1 MHAPTF
7 LSLPVALAL
16 ALACASP
23 SAKEP
28 FQPVSIDDVQR
39 MLGERDVVVIDANVP
54 EVFAAHHLPGA
65 RHVGTAPLAALLPP
79 NREAQLVFYCT
90 GPH

>member
-1 MHAPTF
+1 MHASTF
-7 LSLPVALAL
+7 LSLPIAF

-28 FQPVSIDDVQR
+28 FQPVSIDAVQR

-54 EVFAAHHLPGA
+54 EIFAAHHLPGA

-79 NREAQLVFYCT
+79 DREARLVFYCT
-90 GPH
+90 GPR